1 MKKLLMKVALVAA
14 VATGYSVCSC
24 TSVENKDFQDPL
36 EHFSNVKTKE
46 LNVTKVFDL
55 EGYDVLRPSKLLK
68 HDGIYFIEDG
78 MRSGSI
84 KSFNT
89 LTLETNVLV
98 LQGEGPDEMI
108 SIDDIQILDNDVV
121 AFDHSRQKLYKVYD
135 GKSKQKDFHELREL
149 KLDGRAYITDFK
161 GDGLVASGIFP
172 DAWICCYDSDGLTA
186 KIPHPVFDESEGLS
200 SIEKSI
206 LFLSTHVALKP
217 DSSRFAYA
225 TQNGGI
231 IGIYKKEANDS
242 WCDVVQYAYYFPKFV
257 KTEYSSSPIAF
268 DREGKTG
275 FCGLCCTNQFIYTIY
290 SGRTIAEEGLSQN
303 AFLCQH
309 VLVYDWD
316 GNPVKHYLLEKPLF
330 QFGVDEDAGI
340 IYGTGYDPE
349 GCIIE
354 YKL

>member
-1 MKKLLMKVALVAA
+1 MKNRSIQLVVLLLMMTVISSCS
-14 VATGYSVCSC
+14 SVG
-24 TSVENKDFQDPL
+24 NGDYQDPL
-36 EHFSNVKTKE
+36 NHFLHVKAKD
-46 LNVTKVFDL
+46 LKVDMTVNL
-55 EGYDVLRPSKLLK
+55 EDYNIFKPHQLLK
-68 HDGIYFIEDG
+68 HEGIFFIKDGAKRG
-78 MRSGSI
+78 CI
-84 KSFNT
+84 KTFNP
-89 LTLETNVLV
+89 ETKEVNTIVQ
-98 LQGEGPDEMI
+98 QGEGPDEMI

-135 GKSKQKDFHELREL
+135 GQSKQKDFHELREL

-231 IGIYKKEANDS
+231 IGIYKNEANDS

-349 GCIIE
+349 GCILE
-354 YKL
+354 YKF

>member
-1 MKKLLMKVALVAA
+1 MKNRSIQLVVLLLMMTVISSCS
-14 VATGYSVCSC
+14 SVG
-24 TSVENKDFQDPL
+24 NGDYQDPL
-36 EHFSNVKTKE
+36 NHFLHVKAKD
-46 LNVTKVFDL
+46 LKVDMTVNL
-55 EGYDVLRPSKLLK
+55 EDYNIFKPHQLLK
-68 HDGIYFIEDG
+68 HEGIFFIKDGAKRG
-78 MRSGSI
+78 CI
-84 KSFNT
+84 KTFNP
-89 LTLETNVLV
+89 ETKEVNTIVQ
-98 LQGEGPDEMI
+98 QGEGPDEMI

-349 GCIIE
+349 GCILE